1 MNAISILTREMV
13 TEYESLIGRK
23 ISAAEYLEFRTRALA
38 EIDAGYSDCSTS
50 VVPIEPTSIVQPL
63 ATTQATT
70 QVQSISQSS
79 VANNI
84 KRVNEPKNETN
95 DIQPIIEQK
104 EMVQPVVT
112 RQEKPAPVK
121 PVIQNMA
128 QNPVISDDPFFAMIN
143 NMSV

>member
-13 TEYESLIGRK
+13 TEFESLIGRK

-38 EIDAGYSDCSTS
+38 EIDAGYSGCSLS
-50 VVPIEPTSIVQPL
+50 VVPIEQTSIVQPL
-63 ATTQATT
+63 VTT

-104 EMVQPVVT
+104 EMIQPIVT
-112 RQEKPAPVK
+112 KQEKPAPVK
-121 PVIQNMA
+121 PVRLNMA
-128 QNPVISDDPFFAMIN
+128 QKPVISDDPFFAMIN